1 MTKSLTDDRLKTVA
15 HEFSAVYNNMIPLVS
30 RADLG
35 GDLLLAKVLYFTSS
49 KGPVSPKKELLKT
62 ALALEILRIAID
74 IGSVSQDEEDF
85 SDDRLLST
93 DYLYAQAINQ
103 VVSLGKP
110 FIISILATSIANT
123 AADRANSFDENP
135 DIEHL
140 IVAAFKL
147 GKRLGECGDDVYIG
161 DILSGIDTG
170 AEVYIKKSVE
180 LIS

>member
-1 MTKSLTDDRLKTVA
+1 MTKSLLDDWLKTVA
-15 HEFSAVYNNMIPLVS
+15 HEFSAVYNTMIPLVS
-30 RADLG
+30 RTDHG
-35 GDLLLAKVLYFTSS
+35 GEMLLAKVLYLTSDE
-49 KGPVSPKKELLKT
+49 GPVSPKKELLKT

-74 IGSVSQDEEDF
+74 IGSISQDEKDF

-103 VVSLGKP
+103 VVGLGKP

-140 IVAAFKL
+140 IVAAYKL
-147 GKRLGECGDDVYIG
+147 GKRLGECDDSVYIG

-170 AEVYIKKSVE
+170 NEVCIKKSVE